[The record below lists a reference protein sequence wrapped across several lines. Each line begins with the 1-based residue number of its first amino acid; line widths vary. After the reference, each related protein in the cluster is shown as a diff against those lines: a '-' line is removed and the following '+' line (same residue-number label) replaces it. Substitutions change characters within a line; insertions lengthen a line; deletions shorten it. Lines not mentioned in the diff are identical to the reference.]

1 MRNASIAVLR
11 TSQILNHFRPK
22 GTTAK
27 MSSDSPRVLKI
38 LMLHGYT
45 QSGALFHAKTRAL
58 EKLLGKNFP
67 AGKSPISASYPGG
80 VKLIYPTGPLRL
92 LPADI
97 PGYSGDYDS
106 TDNDNWAWWKRDMS
120 NGEYVSLNL
129 GLQTIR
135 EAIDAEGGVDAVM
148 GFSQGAA
155 AASMVT
161 SLLEP
166 GRKEAFSEHE
176 KKGGVAY
183 PKEFLTSEG
192 EVFHPP
198 LKFAVIYSGF
208 YAPHEL
214 YRAFYEPKMNTDMVH
229 FIGTMDTLVEE
240 GRSVALAD
248 ANEKSVIARHPGGH
262 FVPVNKEMAGV
273 LIGFVKQTCGEKEVE
288 ESVEDMDV
296 PF

>member
-1 MRNASIAVLR
+1 
-11 TSQILNHFRPK
+11 
-22 GTTAK
+22 
-27 MSSDSPRVLKI
+27 
-38 LMLHGYT
+38 MLHGYT
-45 QSGALFHAKTRAL
+45 QSSDIFHAKTRAL
-58 EKLLGKNFP
+58 EKLLTKNFP
-67 AGKSPISASYPGG
+67 ALPKSPIAGTYPGG

-92 LPADI
+92 QPADI
-97 PGYSGDYDS
+97 PGYAGDYAGDE
-106 TDNDNWAWWKRDMS
+106 TDNWAWWKRDMS

-135 EAIDAEGGVDAVM
+135 KTIEAEGGIDAVL

-166 GRKEAFSEHE
+166 GRKAAFTERV
-176 KKGGVAY
+176 KDGGIDY
-183 PKEFLTSEG
+183 PNEFLTPEG

-214 YRAFYEPKMNTDMVH
+214 YRAFYEPKMNTDMLH
-229 FIGTMDTLVEE
+229 FIGTLDTLVEE
-240 GRSVALAD
+240 SRSVALAD
-248 ANEKSVIARHPGGH
+248 ANEKSVIVRHPGGH
-262 FVPVNKEMAGV
+262 FVPIGKEMAGV
-273 LIGFVKQTCGEKEVE
+273 LIGFVKEVCGEKKIE
-288 ESVEDMDV
+288 ESVEEMDM